1 MYIVYMH
8 FGWTRALSQFV
19 FDPFITFTCRKY
31 FLGNQCEQYGGSRR
45 EEELE
50 DTKGVIII
58 SKSKDTQHNYL
69 A

>member
-8 FGWTRALSQFV
+8 SGWTRALSQCV
-19 FDPFITFTCRKY
+19 FDPFITRSTFTCRNY

-45 EEELE
+45 EEEPE

-58 SKSKDTQHNYL
+58 RKS
-69 A
+69 